1 MEGGF
6 FHEIIDEEVR
16 TQFELENS
24 KLVRIR
30 VLKLSDDERILVF
43 IVNHIISDWWSMDVL
58 AKEIIANYKAL
69 YFNGQT
75 ELPELSINYFDYA
88 AYFNNFVEND
98 EENKDYW
105 KKILGKE
112 IPLLNLKTDYVRKK
126 NKGQTGLTYCTE
138 FKESI
143 KNRLQMLADLN
154 QGTTY
159 MILLTG
165 VYCLLHLYSGEE
177 DIIIGTNTSGREH
190 PQLQNLVGYFVNVL
204 PLRVNIKKHDTF
216 SVLFDKV
223 RDTVVGAFSHQT
235 YPFVMM
241 LEDSNIQHADGHTP
255 VFDVLVQYLG
265 ETSGEGKINDSIFYE
280 EIHHESYESKYDLV
294 FNFQEH
300 KGRIKLELEYS
311 DELFERKTIEK
322 MVSRLKKIYEKL
334 MEGNDIS
341 VEELSNSTIEQK
353 ITFKRRKTL

>member
-1 MEGGF
+1 
-6 FHEIIDEEVR
+6 
-16 TQFELENS
+16 
-24 KLVRIR
+24 
-30 VLKLSDDERILVF
+30 
-43 IVNHIISDWWSMDVL
+43 
-58 AKEIIANYKAL
+58 
-69 YFNGQT
+69 
-75 ELPELSINYFDYA
+75 
-88 AYFNNFVEND
+88 
-98 EENKDYW
+98 
-105 KKILGKE
+105 
-112 IPLLNLKTDYVRKK
+112 
-126 NKGQTGLTYCTE
+126 
-138 FKESI
+138 
-143 KNRLQMLADLN
+143 
-154 QGTTY
+154 
-159 MILLTG
+159 
-165 VYCLLHLYSGEE
+165 
-177 DIIIGTNTSGREH
+177 
-190 PQLQNLVGYFVNVL
+190 
-204 PLRVNIKKHDTF
+204 
-216 SVLFDKV
+216 
-223 RDTVVGAFSHQT
+223 
-235 YPFVMM
+235 MM